1 MVAVVAVTTADVLTG
16 NVALEDPA
24 AMVTVDGSVAELLLL
39 ESATVT
45 AEGEVAFSVT
55 VPVTPDPPSTDVGE
69 SVRL

>member
-1 MVAVVAVTTADVLTG
+1 MVPVVAVATAVVVTV
-16 NVALEDPA
+16 NVAVDDPA
-24 AMVTVDGSVAELLLL
+24 GIVTVDGSVAELLLL